1 MPRRVFRPPPL
12 PELIV
17 SDATKLSVCVRD
29 LARSPVIG
37 FDTEFVG
44 EDSFRPELCL
54 IQISTADRLY
64 IIDPFAC
71 GPLESFWELLH
82 DPNRVVLVHAA
93 REEVRLC
100 RFGSGKVP
108 ANLFDTQIA
117 VGFLGH
123 TFPISYGGLVQEILG
138 VRLNKGDTLSDWR
151 RRPLSDS
158 QLRYAFDDVR
168 YLIPAYEIVK
178 AKLAKRKR
186 LEWAA
191 EDFAAFIQRA
201 IGGDDGTVE
210 RWRKIKGIG
219 GLNRRELAVIRA
231 LFHWRDSVAERWNRP
246 ARTVLRDDLLVEVA
260 RRGARAP
267 DELEELRGIPKKE
280 MEPIQAAV
288 RSALKIPA
296 SECPIPAEPDFDPPQ
311 VATLG
316 ALLNVVLGDTCAR
329 LELAPS
335 LVCSS
340 QDLKDLVRAR
350 QPGLGLPEDSPF
362 RSGWRCDAVLPILDR
377 LLNGKLHVRVSD
389 PAAVDPLEF
398 LEN

>member
-1 MPRRVFRPPPL
+1 
-12 PELIV
+12 LIV
-17 SDATKLSVCVRD
+17 TDATKLSVCVRD

-44 EDSFRPELCL
+44 EDSYQPELCL
-54 IQISTADRLY
+54 IQISTAERLY

-71 GPLESFWELLH
+71 GPLDSFWALLH
-82 DPNRVVLVHAA
+82 DPERVVLVHAA

-108 ANLFDTQIA
+108 ANLFDMQIA
-117 VGFLGH
+117 VGFMGL
-123 TFPISYGGLVQEILG
+123 TYPISYAGLVQEILG
-138 VRLNKGDTLSDWR
+138 VRLTKGDTLSDWR

-168 YLIPAYEIVK
+168 YLIPAYEIVS
-178 AKLAKRKR
+178 AKLNKLKR

-191 EDFAAFIQRA
+191 EDFAAFIKRA

-231 LFHWRDSVAERWNRP
+231 VFWWRERVAERWNRP
-246 ARTVLRDDLLVEVA
+246 ARTVLRDDLLVEIA
-260 RRGARAP
+260 RRGARSP
-267 DELEELRGIPKKE
+267 DDLEELRGLPKKE
-280 MEPIQAAV
+280 IEPIQEAV
-288 RSALKIPA
+288 RKAAKLPLA
-296 SECPIPAEPDFDPPQ
+296 ECPAEIEPDYDPPQ

-316 ALLNVVLGDTCAR
+316 ALLNVVLTDTCAR
-329 LELAPS
+329 MKLAPS

-350 QPGLGLPEDSPF
+350 QPGISLPEDSPF
-362 RSGWRCDAVLPILDR
+362 IGGWRREAVLPVLDS
-377 LLNGKLHVRVSD
+377 LLDGKLQVRVSN
-389 PAAVDPLEF
+389 PSAVDPLEF
-398 LEN
+398 VEG

>member
-1 MPRRVFRPPPL
+1 MPRRTFRPAIL
-12 PELIV
+12 PELFV

-29 LARSPVIG
+29 LARSAVIG

-44 EDSFRPELCL
+44 EDSYQPELCL
-54 IQISTADRLY
+54 IQVSTAERLY

-71 GPLESFWELLH
+71 GSLDAFWTLLH
-82 DPNRVVLVHAA
+82 DPNRVVLAHAA

-100 RFGSGKVP
+100 RFGSGQVP
-108 ANLFDTQIA
+108 ANLFDMQIA
-117 VGFLGH
+117 LGFLGH
-123 TFPISYGGLVQEILG
+123 TYPISYAGLVHEVLG

-158 QLRYAFDDVR
+158 QLRYAYDDVR
-168 YLIPAYEIVK
+168 YLIPAYDLVHARLK
-178 AKLAKRKR
+178 KLKR

-191 EDFAAFIQRA
+191 EEFAIAIKRA

-219 GLNRRELAVIRA
+219 GLNRKELAVIRA
-231 LFHWRDSVAERWNRP
+231 VFGWRDRVAERWNRP
-246 ARTVLRDDLLVEVA
+246 ARTVLRDDFLVEIA
-260 RRGARAP
+260 RRGARSLDDLA
-267 DELEELRGIPKKE
+267 ELRGIPSKE
-280 MEPIQAAV
+280 LEPIREAV
-288 RSALKIPA
+288 RSALKLPA
-296 SECPIPAEPDFDPPQ
+296 AEYPLEIESEYDPPQ

-329 LELAPS
+329 IKLAPS

-350 QPGLGLPEDSPF
+350 QPGIALPADSPF
-362 RSGWRCDAVLPILDR
+362 ADGWRREAVLPVLDS
-377 LLNGKLHVRVSD
+377 LLDGKLQVRVAN
-389 PAAVDPLEF
+389 PTATDPLEF
-398 LEN
+398 VQ